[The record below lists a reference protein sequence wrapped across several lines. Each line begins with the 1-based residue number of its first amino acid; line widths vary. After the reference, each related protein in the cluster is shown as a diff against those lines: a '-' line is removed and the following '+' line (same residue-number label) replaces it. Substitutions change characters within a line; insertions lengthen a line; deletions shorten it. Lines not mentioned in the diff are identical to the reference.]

1 MQHNGRLK
9 LNCLCLRNEQIIM
22 SFKEK
27 GFVTVKDVNGKK
39 VEEIQS
45 ETIITVTNKITKQ
58 EYGSDAEA
66 AADVND
72 PNTATKKEDIKRD
85 VLIDI
90 KKMPDLLAKSD
101 LVKH

>member
-1 MQHNGRLK
+1 
-9 LNCLCLRNEQIIM
+9 M

-66 AADVND
+66 AADVKD
-72 PNTATKKEDIKRD
+72 PNTPTKKEDIRRD

-90 KKMPDLLAKSD
+90 KKMPSLLSKSD
-101 LVKH
+101 LVKG

>member
-1 MQHNGRLK
+1 
-9 LNCLCLRNEQIIM
+9 M

-27 GFVTVKDVNGKK
+27 GYVTIKDVNGKK
-39 VEEIQS
+39 VEEIES

-66 AADVND
+66 AADVKD
-72 PNTATKKEDIKRD
+72 PNTTTKKEDIRRD

-90 KKMPDLLAKSD
+90 KKMPALLSKSD
-101 LVKH
+101 LVNA

>member
-1 MQHNGRLK
+1 
-9 LNCLCLRNEQIIM
+9 M

-72 PNTATKKEDIKRD
+72 PNSATKKEDIRRD

>member
-1 MQHNGRLK
+1 
-9 LNCLCLRNEQIIM
+9 M

-27 GFVTVKDVNGKK
+27 GLVTFKTVDGKLQEE
-39 VEEIQS
+39 VES
-45 ETIITVTNKITKQ
+45 ETVITVTNKITKQ

-66 AADVND
+66 TADVND
-72 PNTATKKEDIKRD
+72 PNTTTKREDIRRD

-90 KKMPDLLAKSD
+90 KKMPSLLAKSD

>member
-1 MQHNGRLK
+1 
-9 LNCLCLRNEQIIM
+9 M

-45 ETIITVTNKITKQ
+45 ETIITVTNKVTGQ

-66 AADVND
+66 AADVKD
-72 PNTATKKEDIKRD
+72 PNTTTKKEDIRRD

-90 KKMPDLLAKSD
+90 KKMPSLLSKSD
-101 LVKH
+101 LVKG

>member
-1 MQHNGRLK
+1 
-9 LNCLCLRNEQIIM
+9 M

-27 GFVTVKDVNGKK
+27 GLVTVKTVDGKLQEE
-39 VEEIQS
+39 VES

-66 AADVND
+66 TADVND
-72 PNTATKKEDIKRD
+72 SNTTTKREDIRRD

-90 KKMPDLLAKSD
+90 KKMPSLLAKSD
-101 LVKH
+101 LVKA

>member
-1 MQHNGRLK
+1 
-9 LNCLCLRNEQIIM
+9 M

-27 GFVTVKDVNGKK
+27 GFVTIKDVNGKK

-66 AADVND
+66 TADVKD
-72 PNTATKKEDIKRD
+72 PATLTKKEDIRRD

-90 KKMPDLLAKSD
+90 KKMPSLLAKSD
-101 LVKH
+101 LVKA

>member
-1 MQHNGRLK
+1 
-9 LNCLCLRNEQIIM
+9 M

-45 ETIITVTNKITKQ
+45 ETIITVTNKVTGK

-66 AADVND
+66 AADVKD
-72 PNTATKKEDIKRD
+72 PNTATKKEDIRRD

-90 KKMPDLLAKSD
+90 KKMPSLLSKSD
-101 LVKH
+101 LVKG

>member
-1 MQHNGRLK
+1 
-9 LNCLCLRNEQIIM
+9 M

-27 GFVTVKDVNGKK
+27 GHVTIKDVNGKK

-66 AADVND
+66 AADVKD
-72 PNTATKKEDIKRD
+72 PNTTTKKEDIRRD

-90 KKMPDLLAKSD
+90 KKMPSLLAKSD
-101 LVKH
+101 LVNA

>member
-1 MQHNGRLK
+1 
-9 LNCLCLRNEQIIM
+9 M

-27 GFVTVKDVNGKK
+27 GFVTIKDVNGKK
-39 VEEIQS
+39 VEEIES

-66 AADVND
+66 AADVKD
-72 PNTATKKEDIKRD
+72 PNTTTKKEDIIRD

-90 KKMPDLLAKSD
+90 KKMPSLLAKSD
-101 LVKH
+101 LVKA

>member
-1 MQHNGRLK
+1 MP
-9 LNCLCLRNEQIIM
+9 
-22 SFKEK
+22 FKEK
-27 GFVTVKDVNGKK
+27 GFVTIKDVSGKK

-66 AADVND
+66 AADVKD
-72 PNTATKKEDIKRD
+72 PNTATKKEDIRRD

-90 KKMPDLLAKSD
+90 KKMPALLSKSD
-101 LVKH
+101 LVNA

>member
-1 MQHNGRLK
+1 
-9 LNCLCLRNEQIIM
+9 M

-27 GFVTVKDVNGKK
+27 GFVTIKDVNGKK

-45 ETIITVTNKITKQ
+45 ETIITVTNKVTGK

-66 AADVND
+66 AADVKD
-72 PNTATKKEDIKRD
+72 PNTTTKKEDIRRD

-90 KKMPDLLAKSD
+90 KKMPSLLSKSD
-101 LVKH
+101 LVKG

>member
-1 MQHNGRLK
+1 
-9 LNCLCLRNEQIIM
+9 M

-45 ETIITVTNKITKQ
+45 ETIITVTNKVTGK
-58 EYGSDAEA
+58 EYGSDWEGT
-66 AADVND
+66 ADVKD
-72 PNTATKKEDIKRD
+72 LNTTTKKEDIRRD

-90 KKMPDLLAKSD
+90 KKMPSLLSKSD
-101 LVKH
+101 LVKG

>member
-1 MQHNGRLK
+1 
-9 LNCLCLRNEQIIM
+9 M

-45 ETIITVTNKITKQ
+45 ETIITVTNKVTGQ

-66 AADVND
+66 ADDVKD
-72 PNTATKKEDIKRD
+72 PNTVTKKEDIKRD

-90 KKMPDLLAKSD
+90 KKMPSLLAKSD
-101 LVKH
+101 LVKA

>member
-1 MQHNGRLK
+1 
-9 LNCLCLRNEQIIM
+9 M

-27 GFVTVKDVNGKK
+27 GFVTIKDVNGKK

-66 AADVND
+66 AADVKD
-72 PNTATKKEDIKRD
+72 PNTATKKEDIRRD

-90 KKMPDLLAKSD
+90 KKMPSLLAKSD
-101 LVKH
+101 LVKS

>member
-1 MQHNGRLK
+1 
-9 LNCLCLRNEQIIM
+9 M

-27 GFVTVKDVNGKK
+27 GFVTIKDVNGKK
-39 VEEIQS
+39 VEDIQS

-66 AADVND
+66 AADVKD
-72 PNTATKKEDIKRD
+72 PNTATQKEDIRRD

-90 KKMPDLLAKSD
+90 KKMPSLLAKSD
-101 LVKH
+101 LVKA

>member
-1 MQHNGRLK
+1 MP
-9 LNCLCLRNEQIIM
+9 
-22 SFKEK
+22 FKEK
-27 GFVTVKDVNGKK
+27 GFVTIKDVNGKK

-66 AADVND
+66 AADVKD
-72 PNTATKKEDIKRD
+72 PNTTTKKEDIRRD

-90 KKMPDLLAKSD
+90 KKMRALLSKSD
-101 LVKH
+101 LVKA

>member
-1 MQHNGRLK
+1 
-9 LNCLCLRNEQIIM
+9 M

-45 ETIITVTNKITKQ
+45 ETIITVTNKVTGK

-66 AADVND
+66 AADVKD
-72 PNTATKKEDIKRD
+72 PNTTTKKEDIRRD

-90 KKMPDLLAKSD
+90 KKMPSLLTKSD
-101 LVKH
+101 LVKA

>member
-1 MQHNGRLK
+1 
-9 LNCLCLRNEQIIM
+9 M

-45 ETIITVTNKITKQ
+45 ETVITVTNKVTGK

-66 AADVND
+66 AADVKD
-72 PNTATKKEDIKRD
+72 PNTTTKKEDIRRD

-90 KKMPDLLAKSD
+90 KKMPSLLSKSD
-101 LVKH
+101 LVKG

>member
-1 MQHNGRLK
+1 
-9 LNCLCLRNEQIIM
+9 M

-27 GFVTVKDVNGKK
+27 GFVTIKDVNGKK

-45 ETIITVTNKITKQ
+45 ETIITLTNKVTKQ

-66 AADVND
+66 AADVKD
-72 PNTATKKEDIKRD
+72 PNTATKKEDIRRD

-90 KKMPDLLAKSD
+90 KKMPSLLAKSD
-101 LVKH
+101 LVKA

>member
-1 MQHNGRLK
+1 
-9 LNCLCLRNEQIIM
+9 M

-27 GFVTVKDVNGKK
+27 GLVTIKDVNGKK

-45 ETIITVTNKITKQ
+45 ETVITVTNKITKQ

-66 AADVND
+66 DADVND
-72 PNTATKKEDIKRD
+72 PNTTTKREDIRRD

-90 KKMPDLLAKSD
+90 KKMPNLLAKSD

>member
-1 MQHNGRLK
+1 MP
-9 LNCLCLRNEQIIM
+9 
-22 SFKEK
+22 FKEK
-27 GFVTVKDVNGKK
+27 GFVTIKDVNGKK

-66 AADVND
+66 AADVKD
-72 PNTATKKEDIKRD
+72 PNTTTKKEDIRRD

-90 KKMPDLLAKSD
+90 KKMPSLLAKSD
-101 LVKH
+101 LVKP

>member
-1 MQHNGRLK
+1 
-9 LNCLCLRNEQIIM
+9 M

-27 GFVTVKDVNGKK
+27 GFVTIKDVNGKK
-39 VEEIQS
+39 VEDIQS

-66 AADVND
+66 AADVKD
-72 PNTATKKEDIKRD
+72 PNTATKKEDIRRD

-90 KKMPDLLAKSD
+90 KKMPSLLAKSD
-101 LVKH
+101 LVKA

>member
-1 MQHNGRLK
+1 
-9 LNCLCLRNEQIIM
+9 M

-27 GFVTVKDVNGKK
+27 GFVTIRNVNGKK

-66 AADVND
+66 AADVKD
-72 PNTATKKEDIKRD
+72 PNTTTKKEDIRRD

-90 KKMPDLLAKSD
+90 KKMPSLLAKSD
-101 LVKH
+101 LVKA